1 MAIFRLR
8 KLLAFSAFIPAILA
22 AQVGNTDPMKN
33 QGLLGDLVGMP
44 VSNLTNAG
52 SLLRDW
58 LLHSGSAIGPDNPEP
73 QPDCATD
80 VCCPWYAVSKELS
93 TLFVNSTTKECT
105 DDARAAVRLGFHD
118 AASWSKKSSAAGI
131 DIGGA
136 DGSFIIFR
144 EENRPENN
152 GLQDFV
158 AKLVDIH
165 SRNPGV
171 GAADLIQFAAHHGIV
186 SCPQGPRI
194 VFFAGRKDATVPAPT
209 GLVPDVHDSAQ
220 NLIDLMMDKTIN
232 AQDLAA
238 LLGAHSTA
246 KQFHIDEAQS
256 GAPQDSTPG
265 IWDVKFYN
273 ETLQANATSG
283 VFRIPSDLALS
294 QAQNMSE
301 PWKAFVGAQQF
312 WNQEFALAYTRIGLL
327 GVNNIN
333 DLIDCTNA
341 LPAHI
346 PEVKGAIGGQ
356 RRRRNFYH

>member
-1 MAIFRLR
+1 MAIFRLS
-8 KLLAFSAFIPAILA
+8 KLLAYYAFIPAILA
-22 AQVGNTDPMKN
+22 AQVGNTDPMTN

-52 SLLRDW
+52 SLLRAW

-73 QPDCATD
+73 QPDCAID
-80 VCCPWYAVSKELS
+80 VCCPWQVSSVTVFTQVFKLIELSRYAVSKELS

-118 AASWSKKSSAAGI
+118 AASWSKKSSAQ
-131 DIGGA
+131 
-136 DGSFIIFR
+136 
-144 EENRPENN
+144 ENN

-158 AKLVDIH
+158 GKLVDIH

-171 GAADLIQFAAHHGIV
+171 GAADLVQFAAHHGIV

-194 VFFAGRKDATVPAPT
+194 VFFAGRKDATVPAPP

-265 IWDVKFYN
+265 IWDTNFYN
-273 ETLQANATSG
+273 ETLQTNATTG
-283 VFRIPSDLALS
+283 VFRFPSDIALS

-327 GVNNIN
+327 V
-333 DLIDCTNA
+333 
-341 LPAHI
+341 
-346 PEVKGAIGGQ
+346 
-356 RRRRNFYH
+356 